1 LPGKNTLAYLFGA
14 TLPKEKKFFE
24 MIEVFPTI
32 LFSLKSKLSKK
43 RKLFERN
50 TNPLQNKIGKF
61 AGPKG

>member
-1 LPGKNTLAYLFGA
+1 LFGA
-14 TLPKEKKFFE
+14 TLPKEKKFFEMGSE